1 MHVDDSEDDRL
12 IVSRAH
18 RRHAPPSVLVQVP
31 DGEAALEA
39 LEQGASPTLLLVDQR
54 LPGESGDRLVARL
67 RARPEFAHTVVYML
81 TDMALPSL
89 TDVDGVLMKHIDI
102 DLLDEELMRLFARYL
117 APTRTDAHGNGG
129 YAK

>member
-18 RRHAPPSVLVQVP
+18 RRHAPPSVLVQMP

-39 LEQGASPTLLLVDQR
+39 VEQGASPALLLVDQR
-54 LPGESGDRLVARL
+54 LPGESGDRLVERL
-67 RARPEFAHTVVYML
+67 RARPELRHTVVYML
-81 TDMALPSL
+81 TDMDLPSL
-89 TDVDGVLMKHIDI
+89 AGVHGVLQKHIDI
-102 DLLDEELMRLFARYL
+102 DLLDEELMKLFARYL
-117 APTRTDAHGNGG
+117 APARTDLNGNGG